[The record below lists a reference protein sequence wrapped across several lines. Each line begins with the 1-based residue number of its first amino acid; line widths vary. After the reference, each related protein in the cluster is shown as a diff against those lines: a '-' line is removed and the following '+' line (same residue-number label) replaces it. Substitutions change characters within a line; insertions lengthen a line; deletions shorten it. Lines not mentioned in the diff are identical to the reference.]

1 MLPSSDLFLQLCFLN
16 RVVSGLY
23 KPVLSC
29 TVLRLFKFVC
39 SLVLTVSPWRRN
51 SPQRGGLDYPLF
63 QLHTLVT
70 SDQLLSVKSDM
81 RKSALEGWRCLQGRV
96 CYYPPNLSCC
106 CDKMS
111 QKRDLRKKGLLW
123 FIAGGFSP
131 SMAGKSGGRSL
142 RWLTAST
149 IRKQRLQMLQLS
161 LQAPFHSIFDLS
173 P

>member
-70 SDQLLSVKSDM
+70 SDQLLSGKADD
-81 RKSALEGWRCLQGRV
+81 
-96 CYYPPNLSCC
+96 YPFYQVST
-106 CDKMS
+106 DKN
-111 QKRDLRKKGLLW
+111 QKGLNHFFILGKSLALSEVFRKFCRLLVMTAICNTTRPIVLWTFWW
-123 FIAGGFSP
+123 FILLWDS
-131 SMAGKSGGRSL
+131 
-142 RWLTAST
+142 
-149 IRKQRLQMLQLS
+149 
-161 LQAPFHSIFDLS
+161 
-173 P
+173 